1 MWQFVNFD
9 KICYASL
16 IGITVDFISFGNN
29 LNYYIWIGLSIIWLL
44 YEFNRLMN
52 ENFGWKFIKHLF

>member
-9 KICYASL
+9 KICYATL

-29 LNYYIWIGLSIIWLL
+29 LNYYIWISLSIIWLL
-44 YEFNRLMN
+44 YEFNRLMK